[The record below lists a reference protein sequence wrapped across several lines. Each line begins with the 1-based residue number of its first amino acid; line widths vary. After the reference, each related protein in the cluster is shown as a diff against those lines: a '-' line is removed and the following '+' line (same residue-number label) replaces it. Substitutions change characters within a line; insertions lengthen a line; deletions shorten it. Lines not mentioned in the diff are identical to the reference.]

1 MLTDAQARTIA
12 CSWHG
17 GGGSALYAMCSTG
30 AIDTARSDHDT
41 RGEVVILLWSEDD
54 EMADDDYQKMQ
65 ELEDYILLRGK
76 RGPVPGW
83 AKLWDDEA

>member
-17 GGGSALYAMCSTG
+17 GGGTALYALCSSG
-30 AIDTARSDHDT
+30 AITESVFDEVDNCVRCAETWLSPQEDIDNAKALRRYIRSS
-41 RGEVVILLWSEDD
+41 GE
-54 EMADDDYQKMQ
+54 
-65 ELEDYILLRGK
+65 

-83 AKLWDDEA
+83 ACLWDDEA